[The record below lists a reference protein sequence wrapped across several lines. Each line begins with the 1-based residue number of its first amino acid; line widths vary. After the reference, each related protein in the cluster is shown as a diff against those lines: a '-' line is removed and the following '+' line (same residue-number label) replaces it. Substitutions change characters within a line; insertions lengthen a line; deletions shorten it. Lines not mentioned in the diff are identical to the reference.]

1 MSGVAGIE
9 DFRNLKLNGG
19 TINVAFLQ
27 DEVPFIDEEHVTINR
42 W

>member
-1 MSGVAGIE
+1 MSSVTGIE

-19 TINVAFLQ
+19 TINVTFLQ
-27 DEVPFIDEEHVTINR
+27 DEVPFIDEAHVTINA